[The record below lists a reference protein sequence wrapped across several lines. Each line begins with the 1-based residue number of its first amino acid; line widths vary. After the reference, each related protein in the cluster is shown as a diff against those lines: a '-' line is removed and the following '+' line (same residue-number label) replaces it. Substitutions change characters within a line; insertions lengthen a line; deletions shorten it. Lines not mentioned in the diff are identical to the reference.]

1 MAGESVGLDSLGPQE
16 LAEVG
21 KQLEGEINGF
31 IQNALTLQQTAGKF
45 AAAGQSVEYL
55 QGQQKGQP
63 LLLPLTESLYVSGT
77 LESVES
83 VLLEIGTG
91 YFVERDLEGGI
102 DYCRRKVLLV
112 RDKTEQLSQ
121 LIKSRQTALAQVN
134 ALLEQK
140 VGGQAGQA

>member
-55 QGQQKGQP
+55 QEQKKGQP